1 MENQNRDV
9 IEKNRID
16 EERRNFFWACR
27 CGELLI
33 DRDEVYDIDSQFI
46 GINVRK
52 NWFSYETFK
61 QQGMQI
67 NCMKC
72 GTKLLHNFHHPI
84 ILLKKSCLI
93 LKSTNEI

>member
-46 GINVRK
+46 
-52 NWFSYETFK
+52 
-61 QQGMQI
+61 
-67 NCMKC
+67 
-72 GTKLLHNFHHPI
+72 
-84 ILLKKSCLI
+84 
-93 LKSTNEI
+93 EIVC